1 MLELLK
7 ERYQYV
13 FDAKL
18 LEEIADVGYYR
29 KVQEDTVIMEIGD
42 TIEYM
47 PLLLSGS
54 IKIMRED
61 EEGNELLLYY
71 LEVGDTCAMTLNCC
85 LRKSKS
91 QIRAVAEMF
100 TELIMIPIHKMQDWI
115 ARYESWQAFVFESY
129 NTRLNEM
136 LEAIDNLA
144 FHNMEERLYK
154 YLVNKAFISKSSN
167 IVVTHF
173 QIATELN
180 SSRVVISRLLKK
192 LERDGKIKLHRNLI
206 EVPNYFDEI

>member
-1 MLELLK
+1 MLKILK

-13 FDAKL
+13 FEAKL
-18 LEEIADVGYYR
+18 IEEMASIGNYR
-29 KVQEDTVIMEIGD
+29 KFKEDTIIMDIGD
-42 TIEYM
+42 SIEYM

-61 EEGNELLLYY
+61 EEDGGELLLYY

-85 LRKSKS
+85 LRKTKS
-91 QIRAVAEMF
+91 QIRAVAEIY
-100 TELIMIPIHKMQDWI
+100 TELIMIPVHKMVDWI
-115 ARYESWQAFVFESY
+115 IQYETWRVFVFESY

-144 FHNMEERLYK
+144 FNNTEERLYK
-154 YLVNKAFISKSSN
+154 YLTDKAFIAKSPN
-167 IVVTHF
+167 IIVTHF
-173 QIATELN
+173 QIASELN

-206 EVPNYFDEI
+206 EVPNYY

>member
-1 MLELLK
+1 MVSKLK

-13 FDAKL
+13 FEVKL
-18 LEEIADVGYYR
+18 IEEMASIGNYR
-29 KVQEDTVIMEIGD
+29 KFKEDTIIMDIGD
-42 TIEYM
+42 SIEYM

-61 EEGNELLLYY
+61 EDGSELLLYY

-85 LRKSKS
+85 LRKTKS
-91 QIRAVAEMF
+91 QIRAVAEIY
-100 TELIMIPIHKMQDWI
+100 TELMMIPVHKMVDWI
-115 ARYESWQAFVFESY
+115 IQYESWRVFVFESY

-154 YLVNKAFISKSSN
+154 YLTDKAFIAKSSN
-167 IVVTHF
+167 VVVTHF
-173 QIATELN
+173 QIASELN

-206 EVPNYFDEI
+206 EVPNYY

>member
-13 FDAKL
+13 FEAKL
-18 LEEIADVGYYR
+18 IEEIAAVGTYR
-29 KVQEDTVIMEIGD
+29 KVKEDTTIMDIGD

-61 EEGNELLLYY
+61 EDGSELLLYY

-85 LRKSKS
+85 LRKTKS
-91 QIRAVAEMF
+91 QIRAVAEIY
-100 TELIMIPIHKMQDWI
+100 TELIMVPVHKMVDWI
-115 ARYESWQAFVFESY
+115 IQYETWRVFVFESY

-144 FHNMEERLYK
+144 FNNMEERLYK
-154 YLVNKAFISKSSN
+154 YLTDKAFIAKSSN
-167 IVVTHF
+167 LIVTHF
-173 QIATELN
+173 QIASELN

-192 LERDGKIKLHRNLI
+192 LENDGKIKLHRNLI
-206 EVPNYFDEI
+206 EVPNYY

>member
-1 MLELLK
+1 MLEILK

-13 FDAKL
+13 FESKL
-18 LEEIADVGYYR
+18 IEEIAAIGTYR
-29 KVQEDTVIMEIGD
+29 KIKEDTTIMDIGD
-42 TIEYM
+42 KIEYM

-61 EEGNELLLYY
+61 EDGSELLLYY
-71 LEVGDTCAMTLNCC
+71 LEVGDTCAMTLTCC
-85 LRKSKS
+85 LQKAKSN
-91 QIRAVAEMF
+91 IRAVAEIY
-100 TELIMIPIHKMQDWI
+100 TELIMIPVHKMVDWVI
-115 ARYESWQAFVFESY
+115 QYDTWRVFVFESY

-136 LEAIDNLA
+136 LGAIDNLA

-154 YLVNKAFISKSSN
+154 YLTDKAFIGRSPK

-173 QIATELN
+173 QIASELN

-206 EVPNYFDEI
+206 EVPNYY

>member
-7 ERYQYV
+7 ERYLYV
-13 FDAKL
+13 FEAKL
-18 LEEIADVGYYR
+18 IEEMASIGNYR
-29 KVQEDTVIMEIGD
+29 KIKEDTTIMDIGD
-42 TIEYM
+42 SIEYM

-61 EEGNELLLYY
+61 EEDGGELLLYY

-85 LRKSKS
+85 LRKTKS
-91 QIRAVAEMF
+91 NIRAVAEIY
-100 TELIMIPIHKMQDWI
+100 TELVMIPVHKMVDWI
-115 ARYESWQAFVFESY
+115 VQYESWRVFVFESY

-144 FHNMEERLYK
+144 FNNMEERLYK
-154 YLVNKAFISKSSN
+154 YLTNKAFVAKSSN
-167 IVVTHF
+167 VVVTHF
-173 QIATELN
+173 QIGSELN

-206 EVPNYFDEI
+206 EVPNYY